1 MISEKIKKNG
11 PLLMAFASFI
21 FSLMGAI
28 IKHVGEGLPC
38 MEIVFFRSIF
48 SLIILT
54 VLIII
59 FNTRIINNQSGLLI
73 LRGILG
79 FLAFTIFYYAITKMH
94 LTKISV
100 ILQTRPFLVLILA
113 YLFLKEQLS
122 GKEFLI
128 LIVSS
133 AGVLFML
140 ISKQSESGIDF
151 LSLICLLGVFFAA
164 SSAVIVKYVTATIPT
179 ICILFYFMFV
189 SSACSFPLIINN
201 FVLPTQTQLFLLILI
216 GVLSTLAQLLLTQGI
231 KLSKAT
237 ISAMVGYLGVVFSTF
252 WEFLFWNNF
261 PDLLTIF
268 GGIII
273 GISVMVLAT
282 QKAKNQSV

>member
-1 MISEKIKKNG
+1 
-11 PLLMAFASFI
+11 
-21 FSLMGAI
+21 
-28 IKHVGEGLPC
+28 